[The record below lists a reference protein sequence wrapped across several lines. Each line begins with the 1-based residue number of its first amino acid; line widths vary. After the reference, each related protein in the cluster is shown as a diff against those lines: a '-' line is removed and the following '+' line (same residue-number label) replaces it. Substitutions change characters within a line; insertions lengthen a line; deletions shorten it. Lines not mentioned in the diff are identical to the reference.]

1 MKPELN
7 TRQLMPSDADE
18 FSALRRRVTE
28 HNPVPMGLSLAEEL
42 TRPLQGFRD
51 QLAAPAPSAAF
62 GVFVDGLLR
71 ACSAVAWTSRF
82 PSSMHKVTLWGT
94 FVDPSHRGQG
104 FGRMAVEAALEHAR
118 SQDVHRVNLTVFL
131 PNTAAIG
138 LYQSL
143 GFEPYGL
150 EPEAIRLDGTF
161 YDGQHM
167 SLLLRSN

>member
-1 MKPELN
+1 
-7 TRQLMPSDADE
+7 
-18 FSALRRRVTE
+18 
-28 HNPVPMGLSLAEEL
+28 
-42 TRPLQGFRD
+42 
-51 QLAAPAPSAAF
+51 
-62 GVFVDGLLR
+62 
-71 ACSAVAWTSRF
+71 
-82 PSSMHKVTLWGT
+82 
-94 FVDPSHRGQG
+94 
-104 FGRMAVEAALEHAR
+104 MAVEAALEHAR

-167 SLLLRSN
+167 SLLLSSN